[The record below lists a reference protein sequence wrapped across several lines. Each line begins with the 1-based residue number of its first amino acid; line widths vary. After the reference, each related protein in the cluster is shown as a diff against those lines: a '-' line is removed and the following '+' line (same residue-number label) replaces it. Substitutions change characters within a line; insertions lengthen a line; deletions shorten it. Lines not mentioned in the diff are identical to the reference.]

1 MAVPGMVI
9 RVLGKSKDTV
19 EVQFSDG
26 VVTAKNMI
34 PEIQVG
40 EYVILSNNLV
50 IQRITEIEARRFQ
63 L

>member
-9 RVLGKSKDTV
+9 RVLGKNKDTV

-26 VVTAKNMI
+26 VITAKNIM
-34 PEIQVG
+34 PELQVG
-40 EYVILSNNLV
+40 DYVILSNNMV
-50 IQRITEIEARRFQ
+50 IQRITEMEARRFG